1 MDAASTRAIS
11 SACTD
16 VHRAVD
22 ELAIPWPVLEDDPRW
37 GGRGLCGGGG
47 GLRIPSAVGEG
58 LDVLSALGV
67 EGQKASS
74 LLLSAL
80 LELVS
85 ASEEEGSAPPSL
97 SGSSRAGS
105 AGAVSKICSATDD
118 AAAHNCQ
125 LWHRWRLHVASKASK
140 GSPKSPNAT
149 MACGR
154 REANLF

>member
-1 MDAASTRAIS
+1 M
-11 SACTD
+11 
-16 VHRAVD
+16 D
-22 ELAIPWPVLEDDPRW
+22 ELAIPGPALKDDPRW
-37 GGRGLCGGGG
+37 GDGLGGGDGGLC
-47 GLRIPSAVGEG
+47 IPSAVGEG
-58 LDVLSALGV
+58 LGMVSALGV

-85 ASEEEGSAPPSL
+85 ASEEEGSVPPL
-97 SGSSRAGS
+97 LCGSSRAGS
-105 AGAVSKICSATDD
+105 AGAVSKICSATAA

-140 GSPKSPNAT
+140 GSPKSPNAR

-154 REANLF
+154 QEANLF